1 MSTLRPM
8 TPTGTAANTR
18 VRRGLNNPRT
28 NCAGSPYADSPTLTR
43 RLFCANGR
51 HARSTVVNLDRQQPL
66 TRVAHRVFIF
76 SQTNFVTVVAL
87 LALPLPSH
95 YSCTVAT
102 AVSFNWLLCMAFPLM
117 PGEMPL
123 AAAPSRCWC
132 PMAMQMALYDASG
145 VAVGRGACSAGR
157 PVRLYGILGG
167 AGCLL
172 VVGQAVS
179 LNHARTHRY
188 GLGIPTC

>member
-1 MSTLRPM
+1 
-8 TPTGTAANTR
+8 
-18 VRRGLNNPRT
+18 
-28 NCAGSPYADSPTLTR
+28 
-43 RLFCANGR
+43 
-51 HARSTVVNLDRQQPL
+51 
-66 TRVAHRVFIF
+66 
-76 SQTNFVTVVAL
+76 
-87 LALPLPSH
+87 
-95 YSCTVAT
+95 
-102 AVSFNWLLCMAFPLM
+102 
-117 PGEMPL
+117 
-123 AAAPSRCWC
+123 
-132 PMAMQMALYDASG
+132 MAMQMALYDASG